1 MAPHPPLM
9 PVDER
14 RIDGGEADDDGA
26 VAGVLGLWPPAP
38 LAPMV
43 VGVGSCY
50 GSYRARIA
58 DRQEGSVPLGSI
70 FPNDLLYEFVT
81 LFVVLDPIAT
91 LPVFTAVSAGLN
103 RRQSLLV
110 AFYALGVSFLVLLFF
125 IVAGQHLLEALKI
138 PMASF
143 QLAGSLVL
151 LLFGLKMVLGKITEE
166 AAAAGT
172 TSSSLLERAIYPLA
186 VPGIAGAGA
195 MLTVVLLTDN
205 KTRSIAEQVTTTGI
219 LLLCLVI
226 LFGMFAAASLIFR
239 VLGRPGVEIVSRVFG
254 LILASIAVTSLV
266 IAIKSSFG
274 LPIG

>member
-1 MAPHPPLM
+1 MA
-9 PVDER
+9 
-14 RIDGGEADDDGA
+14 
-26 VAGVLGLWPPAP
+26 
-38 LAPMV
+38 
-43 VGVGSCY
+43 
-50 GSYRARIA
+50 
-58 DRQEGSVPLGSI
+58 SI
-70 FPNDLLYEFVT
+70 FPNDVLYEFVT

-91 LPVFTAVSAGLN
+91 LPIFIAVTSGLT

-125 IVAGQHLLEALKI
+125 IVAGQHLLDALKI

-166 AAAAGT
+166 AKDAG
-172 TSSSLLERAIYPLA
+172 SAGASLLDRAIYPLA

-205 KTRSIAEQVTTTGI
+205 LTRSVAEQAITTGI
-219 LLLCLVI
+219 LLICLVI
-226 LFGMFAAASLIFR
+226 FFVLFALSAAIFR

-266 IAIKSSFG
+266 IAIKMAFG
-274 LPIG
+274 LSLG

>member
-1 MAPHPPLM
+1 MA
-9 PVDER
+9 
-14 RIDGGEADDDGA
+14 A
-26 VAGVLGLWPPAP
+26 
-38 LAPMV
+38 
-43 VGVGSCY
+43 
-50 GSYRARIA
+50 
-58 DRQEGSVPLGSI
+58 I
-70 FPNDLLYEFVT
+70 FPNDVLYEFVT

-91 LPVFTAVSAGLN
+91 LPVFTAVTVGLT

-125 IVAGQHLLEALKI
+125 IVAGQHLLDALKI

-166 AAAAGT
+166 AMDAGST
-172 TSSSLLERAIYPLA
+172 GASLFDRAIYPLA

-205 KTRSIAEQVTTTGI
+205 KTRSVTEQVTTTGI
-219 LLLCLVI
+219 LVLCLVI
-226 LFGMFAAASLIFR
+226 LFVMFALSAAIFR

-254 LILASIAVTSLV
+254 LILASVAVTSLV
-266 IAIKSSFG
+266 IAVKMSFG
-274 LPIG
+274 LPTG